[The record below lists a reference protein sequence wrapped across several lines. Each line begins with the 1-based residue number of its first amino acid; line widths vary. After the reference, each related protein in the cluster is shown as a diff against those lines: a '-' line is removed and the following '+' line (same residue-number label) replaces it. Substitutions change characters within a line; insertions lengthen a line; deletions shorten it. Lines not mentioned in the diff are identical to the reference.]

1 MTKLKYLVMNPINT
15 GWSKPPLK
23 YEYVPRYSYYRDC
36 VYWDRVLAPIK
47 TYIIPNEKHK
57 HDVRNYGVS
66 GFLLNK

>member
-23 YEYVPRYSYYRDC
+23 YEYVPRYSYYSDSI
-36 VYWDRVLAPIK
+36 YWDRVLAPIK

-57 HDVRNYGVS
+57 HDVRNYGVT
-66 GFLLNK
+66 GFLLSK